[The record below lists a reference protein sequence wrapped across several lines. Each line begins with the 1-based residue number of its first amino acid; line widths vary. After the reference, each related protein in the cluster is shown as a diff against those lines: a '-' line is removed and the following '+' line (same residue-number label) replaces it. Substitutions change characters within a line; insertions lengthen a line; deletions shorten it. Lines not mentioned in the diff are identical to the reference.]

1 MEHVQGVTVE
11 RHLVGAVGPHYH
23 PELVLVNS
31 RPGLR
36 GHRGEDGRPVHG
48 THPLARA
55 LVAFV
60 QAKGV
65 DGYAHWAVGDAAGG

>member
-11 RHLVGAVGPHYH
+11 RHLVGAVGPRYR

-36 GHRGEDGRPVHG
+36 GH
-48 THPLARA
+48 
-55 LVAFV
+55 
-60 QAKGV
+60 
-65 DGYAHWAVGDAAGG
+65 